1 MSRTLVIGDLHG
13 GLKGLQQVL
22 DRASIG
28 PEDTLI
34 FLGDYVDGWSDSAA
48 TVSFLI
54 SLAQRQNCIYIR
66 GNHDDLVHKY
76 LLGKEMSPKWIQHGG
91 QASKDAYEK
100 LSKDDIKAHIDF
112 YQGLRDYYINENNS
126 MFCHA
131 GFQNQNGPEAEWY
144 STAFYWDRTLW
155 EMVCAMD
162 TSVRPGDL
170 HYPKRLS
177 LFSEIYIG
185 HTPVTK
191 IGETTPVQR
200 ANVWNIDTGAAF
212 MGPITLLDVQTKEFW
227 QSDPVWELYAEEAG
241 RNPVSFN
248 EVSLNSGKA

>member
-1 MSRTLVIGDLHG
+1 MSKILVIGDLHG
-13 GLKGLQQVL
+13 GLKGLEQVME
-22 DRASIG
+22 RAQVATN
-28 PEDTLI
+28 DHLI

-54 SLAQRQNCIYIR
+54 ALSRKQKCTFIR

-91 QASKDAYEK
+91 QASKDAYEGMSQEVK
-100 LSKDDIKAHIDF
+100 EDHKTF
-112 YQGLRDYYINENNS
+112 YENLVDYYIDAENR

-162 TSVRPGDL
+162 TSLQPGDL

-177 LFSEIYIG
+177 LFNEIYIG

-191 IGETTPVQR
+191 IGATTPVRR
-200 ANVWNIDTGAAF
+200 ANVWNVDTGAAF
-212 MGPITLLDVQTKEFW
+212 KGPITVLNVGTKEFW
-227 QSDPVWELYAEEAG
+227 QSDPVWQLYSEEAG
-241 RNPVSFN
+241 RNEASFQDSSMR
-248 EVSLNSGKA
+248 EA

>member
-1 MSRTLVIGDLHG
+1 MGRTLVIGDIHG
-13 GLKGLQQVL
+13 GLLGLQQVMK
-22 DRASIG
+22 RAAVKNQ
-28 PEDTLI
+28 DTLI

-54 SLAQRQNCIYIR
+54 KLQLEQKCIFIR

-91 QASKDAYEK
+91 QASKDAYEEMTASEK
-100 LSKDDIKAHIDF
+100 EHHIQFYKNLVDYHIDSDN
-112 YQGLRDYYINENNS
+112 R

-162 TSVRPGDL
+162 ANLKPGDL
-170 HYPKRLS
+170 HYPKRLL

-191 IGETTPVQR
+191 IGATTPVQR

-212 MGPITLLDVQTKEFW
+212 MGPITILDVATKEYW
-227 QSDPVWELYAEEAG
+227 QSDPVWELYPSESG
-241 RNPVSFN
+241 RNEASFKD
-248 EVSLNSGKA
+248 SLIYSKRA